1 MTPFTVLSGPAA
13 LLEQANI
20 DTDQIIPARFLRRP
34 RSDGYNNVLFHD
46 LRAADA
52 DFPLSATDNAEILVA
67 GENFGCGSSRE
78 GAVYALVDAGMRCVI
93 APGFGDIFGS
103 NASRNGLLTVVLAPD
118 AWGAVRDAVASGA
131 EITID
136 LRRQH
141 VRAANTEYR
150 FEIDPFRKQ
159 RLLRGVDDIAL
170 TLESADD
177 IDNFEANIPSM
188 RAWSIPG

>member
-34 RSDGYNNVLFHD
+34 RADGYNHFLFHD
-46 LRAADA
+46 LRVADA
-52 DFPLSATDNAEILVA
+52 DFPVSANGNAEILVA

-78 GAVYALVDAGMRCVI
+78 GAVYALVDAGVRCVI

-103 NASRNGLLTVVLAPD
+103 NASRNGLLTVVLAPE
-118 AWGAVRDAVASGA
+118 AWGAVRDAATVGA
-131 EITID
+131 DITID

-141 VRAANTEYR
+141 VRAANTEYG

-159 RLLRGVDDIAL
+159 RLLHGVDDIAL

-188 RAWSIPG
+188 RPWSVPG

>member
-34 RSDGYNNVLFHD
+34 RSDGYNNFLFHD

-78 GAVYALVDAGMRCVI
+78 GAVYALVDAGVRCVI

>member
-34 RSDGYNNVLFHD
+34 RSDGYNNFLFHD
-46 LRAADA
+46 LRATDA
-52 DFPLSATDNAEILVA
+52 DFPLTATDNAEILVA

-78 GAVYALVDAGMRCVI
+78 GAVYALADAGVRCVI

-103 NASRNGLLTVVLAPD
+103 NASRNGLLTVVLAPE
-118 AWGAVRDAVASGA
+118 AWSAVRDAVASGA

-141 VRAANTEYR
+141 VRAANTEHR

>member
-34 RSDGYNNVLFHD
+34 RADGYNHFLFHD
-46 LRAADA
+46 LRVADA
-52 DFPLSATDNAEILVA
+52 DFPVSANGNAEILVA
-67 GENFGCGSSRE
+67 GENFGCGPSRE
-78 GAVYALVDAGMRCVI
+78 GAVYALVDAGVRCVI
-93 APGFGDIFGS
+93 APEFGDIFGS
-103 NASRNGLLTVVLAPD
+103 NASQNGLLTVVLAPE
-118 AWGAVRDAVASGA
+118 AWGAVRDAATVGA
-131 EITID
+131 DITID

-188 RAWSIPG
+188 RPWSVPG

>member
-1 MTPFTVLSGPAA
+1 MTPFTVLSGSAV

-34 RSDGYNNVLFHD
+34 RSDGYNNFLFHD
-46 LRAADA
+46 LRGADA
-52 DFPLSATDNAEILVA
+52 DFPLSATGNTEILVA

-78 GAVYALVDAGMRCVI
+78 GAVYALADAGVRCVI
-93 APGFGDIFGS
+93 APSFGDIFGS
-103 NASRNGLLTVVLAPD
+103 NASGNGLLTVVLAAD
-118 AWGAVRDAVASGA
+118 AWSAVRDAVAGGA
-131 EITID
+131 EITVD